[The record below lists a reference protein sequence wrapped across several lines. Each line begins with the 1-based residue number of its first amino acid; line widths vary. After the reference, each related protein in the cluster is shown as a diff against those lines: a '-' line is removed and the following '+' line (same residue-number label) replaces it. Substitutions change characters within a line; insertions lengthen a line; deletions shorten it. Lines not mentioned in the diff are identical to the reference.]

1 LAVSDLTS
9 PFFFRKPF
17 EYMMAIHLFLFP
29 PRHKN
34 TTNSINTMNKA
45 KHFTE
50 QDFPKEVDM
59 HWGGN
64 EAISI
69 KFESK
74 QEFITYAVHLEKLER
89 QFRTWRTIAETKR
102 DSTCDDPHLRRLAR
116 DVIDE
121 FYSMKRMFGNDK
133 LCPGLDETMKLLIES
148 CTDFVIIGT
157 KEDHEDVE
165 TEFDFTPKSIPIRDG
180 DIVFVGTKEDLKDSE
195 MMITVPTKKT
205 KDNKKRDG

>member
-1 LAVSDLTS
+1 MRQNHNRTDGVHDNQKASVSKKKTDTACDPGLDKIKQYQIQYIKIENGQIKHDWNALFIFLRLFFILAVSDLTS

-45 KHFTE
+45 KHFME

-74 QEFITYAVHLEKLER
+74 QEFTTYAVHLEKLER
-89 QFRTWRTIAETKR
+89 QF
-102 DSTCDDPHLRRLAR
+102 
-116 DVIDE
+116 
-121 FYSMKRMFGNDK
+121 
-133 LCPGLDETMKLLIES
+133 
-148 CTDFVIIGT
+148 
-157 KEDHEDVE
+157 
-165 TEFDFTPKSIPIRDG
+165 
-180 DIVFVGTKEDLKDSE
+180 
-195 MMITVPTKKT
+195 
-205 KDNKKRDG
+205 